1 MLYDTKE
8 YFKKY
13 ELMNT
18 TQPDPDFTNHTF
30 KATGWTDNVNIA
42 FDQVINDRKK
52 IEASPGYSRF

>member
-1 MLYDTKE
+1 
-8 YFKKY
+8 
-13 ELMNT
+13 MNS
-18 TQPDPDFTNHTF
+18 TQSDPDFTNHKF